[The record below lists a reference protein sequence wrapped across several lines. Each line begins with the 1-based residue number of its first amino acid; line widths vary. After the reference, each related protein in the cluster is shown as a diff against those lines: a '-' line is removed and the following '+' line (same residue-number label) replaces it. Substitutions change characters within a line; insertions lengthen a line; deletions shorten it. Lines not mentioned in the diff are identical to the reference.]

1 MDRRKYAVLPD
12 GGSDARVQRALQRME
27 LMMATTGGQWRVFS
41 RPKEEDTRWT
51 VAGMKK
57 KTSTVRNMVDGE
69 DIFDLQFQRTSQRT
83 QITRSTLAKV
93 MDKVGARQ

>member
-1 MDRRKYAVLPD
+1 
-12 GGSDARVQRALQRME
+12 
-27 LMMATTGGQWRVFS
+27 
-41 RPKEEDTRWT
+41 
-51 VAGMKK
+51 MKK

-69 DIFDLQFQRTSQRT
+69 DIFDLQFQMTSQRT